1 MLLSQWLYIDK
12 EYKFYFACNESAICG
27 KILVFNIA
35 IPDFKLFCRFYLAL
49 NDMHAMQ
56 ALLLIPQNDPPKLKS
71 PTSW

>member
-12 EYKFYFACNESAICG
+12 EYKFYFAYNESFICG